1 MSALTT
7 SENPIAWQ
15 ETIHQTRSA
24 PHTLRHWSKLG
35 PLILASMIVLVVLT
49 LHDIEFSTREFA
61 IFCIW
66 FVQIATAMRA
76 LIAGANAISREH
88 VNLTWDTLVLTGVS
102 ARQILLG
109 KWFAAMRRVAPWM
122 LALGVI
128 RLAFIPVFLMGLVN
142 FWAWQSSLY
151 SNYNGYSSSYY
162 DEPCVNVI
170 VWVPWAHLLAVIM
183 SVALTILEVMC
194 CTAIGLAASAIARRG
209 ITAMAWAIMIRFAP
223 IMLLVAF
230 TRYQLGGGAHS
241 YAVLRFAPFTIADG
255 GTAPLSRLSVP
266 LTPMSC
272 DTHGD
277 ALLGLA
283 FATLLIFA
291 LLVGSLVVA
300 WAAIRLTGALPATRR
315 TVVKNITHR

>member
-1 MSALTT
+1 MSVLTT

-15 ETIHQTRSA
+15 ETTHQTRSA
-24 PHTLRHWSKLG
+24 PRILRHWARVG
-35 PLILASMIVLVVLT
+35 PLVLVLMLVLVVIT
-49 LHDIEFSTREFA
+49 LQDIEFSTREFA

-66 FVQIATAMRA
+66 FVQIATALRA

-122 LALGVI
+122 LALGAL
-128 RLAFIPVFLMGLVN
+128 RLALIPVFHMALVN
-142 FWAWQSSLY
+142 FWAWQSSIY
-151 SNYNGYSSSYY
+151 SNYNGYSPSYY
-162 DEPCVNVI
+162 DQPCIDGVM
-170 VWVPWAHLLAVIM
+170 WVPWAHLLAVAM
-183 SVALTILEVMC
+183 TVGLTILEVMC
-194 CTAIGLAASAIARRG
+194 CTAIGLAASAVTRRG
-209 ITAMAWAIMIRFAP
+209 ITAMAWAIMIRFLP
-223 IMLLVAF
+223 VVLLAAF
-230 TRYQLGGGAHS
+230 TRYELGSGAHS
-241 YAVLRFAPFTIADG
+241 YRVLRFAPFALADG

-277 ALLGLA
+277 ALVGLTL
-283 FATLLIFA
+283 ATLLILA
-291 LLVGSLVVA
+291 LMVVSLGIA

-315 TVVKNITHR
+315 TAKTI